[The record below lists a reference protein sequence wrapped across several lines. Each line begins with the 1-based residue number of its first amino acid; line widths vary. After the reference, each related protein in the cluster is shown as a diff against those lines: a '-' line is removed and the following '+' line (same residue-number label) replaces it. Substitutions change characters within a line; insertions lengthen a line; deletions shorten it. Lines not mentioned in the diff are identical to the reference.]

1 MMRLTVEEIRNE
13 LFCGKRI
20 TDIPLRVTFYGRV
33 STDEERQL
41 DSLAHQ
47 AAYFEN
53 SIRDAPHWTY
63 VPGYVDEG
71 VTGTRADK
79 RPQFCKMVRD
89 AKAGLFDLILTKE
102 VSRFARDVIDCV
114 QTTRELL
121 RYGVGVLIEDIQLN
135 TMERDAEFRL
145 SIMAIVAQEE
155 SRKTSER
162 VKFGYRQTMKEGK
175 RHGAKPPLGYLFNNE
190 NNGYLV
196 DERKAPIVRYVFS
209 EYARGVLGTRRIACE
224 LEKRGWLNDSGKP
237 YHPST
242 IERMIRNP
250 VYKGFIV
257 NGKSYKPSY
266 REDRKIMRPEAQW
279 QLHYDPV
286 RVPPLIDD
294 GVWAQANRVL
304 RGRSARMLGVD
315 CKSHDSTGNGRYAYS
330 GRIVCG
336 THNCMYHRYTARWTV
351 DGTEKRVEAWRC
363 SLYKDYG
370 RKRCDGPLLYKRDLD
385 KIMRQLFAA
394 LIPLLNDAC
403 APVLEAIEQTL
414 TSNPQHQTDD
424 LKEQKADLEGKKK
437 RLLDGWMDGLITD
450 GDYRKAGQRIDAEIA
465 EVNARLAELHP
476 IHTHA
481 EHAAKLQAIRRQ
493 TVQNANLESEEMID
507 ALVRCFVQRII
518 VQQKEQGERKE
529 EREEPYELIFWL
541 YNGNAPIPYDL
552 ALLPRT
558 HPFGAAKGVFLTEME
573 YLIPK
578 SKIQTSWSRR
588 LTVKLYLECA

>member
-1 MMRLTVEEIRNE
+1 MRLTVEEIRND

-33 STDEERQL
+33 STDEDKQL
-41 DSLAHQ
+41 DSLEHQ
-47 AAYFEN
+47 VSYFEN
-53 SIRDAPHWTY
+53 RIKDSSHWEY

-71 VTGTRADK
+71 ITGTRADK
-79 RPQFCKMVRD
+79 RPQFLKMVRD

-102 VSRFARDVIDCV
+102 VSRFARDIIDCV

-121 RYGVGVLIEDIQLN
+121 RYDVGVLIEDINLN

-175 RHGAKPPLGYLFNNE
+175 RHGAKPPIGYLFNNE
-190 NNGYLV
+190 NNGYIV
-196 DERKAPIVRYVFS
+196 DERKAHIVRYIFE

-224 LEKRGWLNDSGKP
+224 LEKRGMLNDNGKP
-237 YHPST
+237 YHTST

-266 REDRKIMRPEAQW
+266 REDRKVMRPQEQW

-286 RVPPLIDD
+286 RVPPLIND
-294 GVWAQANRVL
+294 GVWDQANRIL
-304 RGRSARMLGVD
+304 NDRSTRMLGVD
-315 CKSHDSTGNGRYAYS
+315 CSSTDSTGNGRYSYS

-336 THNCMYHRYTARWTV
+336 THNCMYHRYTSRWTV
-351 DGTEKRVEAWRC
+351 DSTVKRVEAWRC

-370 RKRCDGPLLYKRDLD
+370 RKRCDSPLLYKRDLD

-403 APVLEAIEQTL
+403 TPVLEAIEQTL
-414 TSNPQHQTDD
+414 VPNPQHQTDD
-424 LKEQKADLEGKKK
+424 LKKQKEDLEGKKK
-437 RLLDGWMDGLITD
+437 RLLDGWMNQLIND
-450 GDYRKAGQRIDAEIA
+450 EDYRKAGQRIDAQIVEL
-465 EVNARLAELHP
+465 NSRLTELHQVRTNVD
-476 IHTHA
+476 HS
-481 EHAAKLQAIRRQ
+481 AKMMEIMRQ

-507 ALVRCFVQRII
+507 ALVRCFVKRII
-518 VQQKEQGERKE
+518 VQQKEQGERGEDPK
-529 EREEPYELIFWL
+529 EPYELIIWL
-541 YNGNAPIPYDL
+541 YNGNTPITYDL
-552 ALLPRT
+552 ALCTRT
-558 HPFGAAKGVFLTEME
+558 HRYRA
-573 YLIPK
+573 
-578 SKIQTSWSRR
+578 RR
-588 LTVKLYLECA
+588 TAP